1 MAVVVAEQAAL
12 GMIGIAAVATVAVV
26 PTEHGMEIAKMGC
39 LSYMQGAKQL
49 SFRAP
54 DLVVET
60 MMAQGGG

>member
-1 MAVVVAEQAAL
+1 MVVVVAEQAA
-12 GMIGIAAVATVAVV
+12 IASCCRIAAVAAV